1 MEIDEKI
8 ETPVGTV
15 VFKGKLDDEEL
26 RHVIRAGLMYLM
38 ASGYINTSVEQDETL
53 LDPPETLQ

>member
-15 VFKGKLDDEEL
+15 YFKGKLNDEEL
-26 RHVIRAGLMYLM
+26 MHVIRAGLMTLM
-38 ASGYINTSVEQDETL
+38 AKGHIHASVEYEDDE
-53 LDPPETLQ
+53 PENGVVH